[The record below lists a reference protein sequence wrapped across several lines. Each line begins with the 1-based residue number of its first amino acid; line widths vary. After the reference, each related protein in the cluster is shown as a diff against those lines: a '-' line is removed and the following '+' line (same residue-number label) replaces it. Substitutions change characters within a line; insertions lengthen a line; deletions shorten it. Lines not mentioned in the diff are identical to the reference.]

1 MAGSGDEAQKEQMK
15 VAFIPG
21 TGRMGSLL
29 AGHLARAGIAVFI
42 GSRSREKALQSVQ
55 KLLSSCPS
63 DDRIQG
69 DSNPEAAAWANI
81 IVWSPSGPLEEREAL
96 LQSLA
101 PHLKNKIIID
111 VSNVMYFFD
120 ESKWGQ
126 TSSVLLN
133 QKALGVPAR
142 WTTAFKGTFYKL
154 LEELPDPQ
162 SPHHTFVAG
171 DDEGA
176 ILTTI
181 ALVEAIPG
189 FKGVKAGGL
198 ANSKIIELMGPY
210 WLFELDKLNAGG
222 NYRSGWKYVV

>member
-1 MAGSGDEAQKEQMK
+1 MAGGDGVQEQLK

-29 AGHLARAGIAVFI
+29 AGHLARAGMSIFV
-42 GSRSREKALQSVQ
+42 GSRSQDKGLQTAQ
-55 KLLSSCPS
+55 KLLASCPNA
-63 DDRIQG
+63 RIQG
-69 DSNPEAAAWANI
+69 GSNHEAAAWANTI
-81 IVWSPSGPLEEREAL
+81 FWSPSGSLQERENL
-96 LQSLA
+96 VQSLA
-101 PHLKNKIIID
+101 AYLKNKIIID

-142 WTTAFKGTFYKL
+142 WTTAFKATFYKL

-162 SPHHTFVAG
+162 NPHHTFVAG
-171 DDEGA
+171 DDEEA
-176 ILTTI
+176 VLTTI
-181 ALVEAIPG
+181 ALVESIPG
-189 FKGVKAGGL
+189 FKAVKAGGL
-198 ANSKIIELMGPY
+198 SNSKIIELLGPL

-222 NYRSGWKYVV
+222 NYRSGWKYAV